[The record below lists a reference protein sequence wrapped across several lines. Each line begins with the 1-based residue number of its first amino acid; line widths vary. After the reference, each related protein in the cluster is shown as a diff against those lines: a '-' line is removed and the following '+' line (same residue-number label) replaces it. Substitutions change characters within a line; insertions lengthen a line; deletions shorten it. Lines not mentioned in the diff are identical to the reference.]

1 MAFQYFINRA
11 QQITW
16 NQRPTV
22 AQTIARSGL
31 IRSISRGNAVW
42 RFEVTMPNGPRY
54 SDYRQALSDLETSG
68 SYTAEWI
75 QFNTPGHNYIF
86 GYQGNLPVT
95 SGATPIYVLNADSNV
110 VFHNA
115 VSIATPKFE
124 KGDIFELNGHVYMVT
139 QQVLGNAT
147 NIYLHRPLVDAANDT
162 TYNVNVG
169 TAARFR
175 VKCIDLPT
183 YTLFGYDQISWNG
196 PMVFQ
201 EVID

>member
-1 MAFQYFINRA
+1 MSFQYFIDRA
-11 QQITW
+11 SQITW

-31 IRSISRGNAVW
+31 MRSISRGNALW
-42 RFEVTMPNGPRY
+42 RFEVTMPDGPRY
-54 SDYRQALSDLETSG
+54 SDYRQALNDLEKLG
-68 SYTAEWI
+68 SYTADWI
-75 QFNTPGHNYIF
+75 QFNTAGQNYIF

-95 SGATPIYVLNADSNV
+95 SSATPIYVQTTNTNLV
-110 VFHNA
+110 YHNA
-115 VSIATPKFE
+115 STIASPKFE

-139 QQVLGNAT
+139 EQVLGNAT
-147 NIYLHRPLVDAANDT
+147 NIYLHRPLVDATAAT

-169 TAARFR
+169 PAARFR

-183 YTLFGYDQISWNG
+183 YTIFGYNQISWNG
-196 PMVFQ
+196 PLVFQ